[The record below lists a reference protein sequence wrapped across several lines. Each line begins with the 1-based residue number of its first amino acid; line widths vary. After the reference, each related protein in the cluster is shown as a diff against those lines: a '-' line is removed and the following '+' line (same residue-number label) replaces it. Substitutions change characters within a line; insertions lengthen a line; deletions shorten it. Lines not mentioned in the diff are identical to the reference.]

1 MLFKLSPCNQAD
13 VVTSLTTSVLVGWLA
28 QVRQA
33 LAMSVSD
40 GRRLRPLDIRRERKE
55 LLLCVERGNKADI
68 HTYSSGHLG
77 PYSFNPRPVHC
88 RRDKPIWEKS
98 KHSASKHSGLSRL
111 PGSRAQEGSVEE
123 MVDAL
128 YNFTM
133 APTLQEPDVRSS
145 TGSLSSPPGV
155 NPYRMRENLDTTELF
170 LVKPSS
176 LKPGPRAP
184 TVQVDQ
190 GRYWFTRSYLAGLTC
205 SDQLLLW
212 KRFDRQVVRKQDL
225 ISRNCL
231 SGTEAAQ
238 RHQRKLQQ
246 ELRKVPACRGPCT
259 ERLAVLSDVFGDVC
273 DGSPAFGSILR
284 EIKME
289 YDLYLNSVVSSQST
303 FQHTAAFLHS
313 GVFPG
318 SGALE
323 EAEQQVSSLEEK
335 ARRALEENDRV
346 RAELEDLQAIDLEN
360 QQEEVTGSEGSD
372 AGHCGLTA
380 VEEGL
385 FPDVK
390 QSETEVSSMTQVEAK
405 RQEVWRVW
413 KEVQS
418 LQKEIRETM
427 VSTVTT
433 SSLEGSI
440 QDTKAEIMRFIPSN
454 GHLRSTIKD
463 LEENIS
469 KVLLRA
475 KVSEETKVRV
485 WEKIWAAVNR
495 DD

>member
-1 MLFKLSPCNQAD
+1 
-13 VVTSLTTSVLVGWLA
+13 
-28 QVRQA
+28 
-33 LAMSVSD
+33 MSVS
-40 GRRLRPLDIRRERKE
+40 GGQRLRPSDIRRERKE

-77 PYSFNPRPVHC
+77 PYSFNPRPVYC

-98 KHSASKHSGLSRL
+98 KHSESKHSGLSRL
-111 PGSRAQEGSVEE
+111 QESRAQEDSVKE

-133 APTLQEPDVRSS
+133 ATTLQEPDVRSS
-145 TGSLSSPPGV
+145 TGSPSSPPRV
-155 NPYRMRENLDTTELF
+155 DPYRTRENLDTTELF

-176 LKPGPRAP
+176 LKPGPCAP
-184 TVQVDQ
+184 TVEVDQ

-225 ISRNCL
+225 ITRNCL
-231 SGTEAAQ
+231 SGIEAAQ

-246 ELRKVPACRGPCT
+246 ELRKVPACRGPCL
-259 ERLAVLSDVFGDVC
+259 ERLAVFSDVFGDVC
-273 DGSPAFGSILR
+273 DGSPAFGSVLG

-303 FQHTAAFLHS
+303 FQLTAAFLPS
-313 GVFPG
+313 GVVSG
-318 SGALE
+318 SGELE

-346 RAELEDLQAIDLEN
+346 RAEYEDMLAKDMEN
-360 QQEEVTGSEGSD
+360 QQEEVRGSEGS
-372 AGHCGLTA
+372 GQCGLTA

-390 QSETEVSSMTQVEAK
+390 QSEAEVSSMAQVESK
-405 RQEVWRVW
+405 RQEVWSVW
-413 KEVQS
+413 KEVQR

-440 QDTKAEIMRFIPSN
+440 QDTKAEVMRLIASSGN
-454 GHLRSTIKD
+454 LRSTIKD

-469 KVLLRA
+469 KVLHRA
-475 KVSEETKVRV
+475 KVGEETKALV
-485 WEKIWAAVNR
+485 WEKIWATVNR
-495 DD
+495 DE